1 LLVVRN
7 EGRKIT
13 RCLFRRG
20 VALGAAGK
28 KGSNDL
34 FDPHIDNASFDLV
47 VDTDRAAG
55 KTKNG
60 KGEDAEWQTKQGLK

>member
-1 LLVVRN
+1 M
-7 EGRKIT
+7 

-20 VALGAAGK
+20 VAPGAAGK

-34 FDPHIDNASFDLV
+34 FDPHIDNAVADPAP
-47 VDTDRAAG
+47 TADRAAG